1 MDNFNT
7 SSFDIYKDISARTKG
22 EIYLGVIGAVRTGK
36 STFIKRF
43 MEQMVLPYMN
53 DEHDRERTIDE
64 MPQSAAGKTIMTTEP
79 KFIPKEAA
87 EIRFEDGTE
96 VKVRLIDCVGY
107 MVEGASG
114 HMENDA
120 ERMVKTPWYDEEI
133 PFTKAAQIG
142 TSKVIREHSNIGI
155 IVTTDGS
162 FTELSREQYIEGEE
176 KTVAECKAAGKPTI
190 MILNTRI
197 PHQEST
203 RELAGKLQEKY
214 GISVL
219 VMDCKNLKKDDVFFM
234 MQTIL
239 ADFPIGQIQFYF
251 PKWVEFLDRDHWLK
265 KDLMTK
271 CLEMLKNMH
280 VMRDVNKDMVKLDA
294 DYVKGIYIQ
303 DKQMQNGEIH
313 VAIEFEEQ
321 YYYEILSDLIGTPI
335 SGEYELIATLKE
347 LAGKR
352 AEYQSI
358 ETACQQVKGR
368 GYGIV
373 TPTMEEIEIAE
384 PELIKHGNKY
394 GVKIRAVCPSL
405 HLIQANIE
413 TEIAPIVG
421 SEEQAKDLIEYIEKN
436 GKENPDGIFDTN
448 IFGKTIR
455 QLVDDGIL
463 NKVNR
468 LTEESQ
474 VKLQDTIQKVVNDS
488 NGGLVCIII

>member
-1 MDNFNT
+1 
-7 SSFDIYKDISARTKG
+7 
-22 EIYLGVIGAVRTGK
+22 
-36 STFIKRF
+36 
-43 MEQMVLPYMN
+43 
-53 DEHDRERTIDE
+53 
-64 MPQSAAGKTIMTTEP
+64 
-79 KFIPKEAA
+79 
-87 EIRFEDGTE
+87 
-96 VKVRLIDCVGY
+96 
-107 MVEGASG
+107 
-114 HMENDA
+114 
-120 ERMVKTPWYDEEI
+120 
-133 PFTKAAQIG
+133 
-142 TSKVIREHSNIGI
+142 
-155 IVTTDGS
+155 
-162 FTELSREQYIEGEE
+162 
-176 KTVAECKAAGKPTI
+176 
-190 MILNTRI
+190 
-197 PHQEST
+197 
-203 RELAGKLQEKY
+203 
-214 GISVL
+214 
-219 VMDCKNLKKDDVFFM
+219 
-234 MQTIL
+234 
-239 ADFPIGQIQFYF
+239 
-251 PKWVEFLDRDHWLK
+251 
-265 KDLMTK
+265 
-271 CLEMLKNMH
+271 
-280 VMRDVNKDMVKLDA
+280 
-294 DYVKGIYIQ
+294 
-303 DKQMQNGEIH
+303 MQNGEIY